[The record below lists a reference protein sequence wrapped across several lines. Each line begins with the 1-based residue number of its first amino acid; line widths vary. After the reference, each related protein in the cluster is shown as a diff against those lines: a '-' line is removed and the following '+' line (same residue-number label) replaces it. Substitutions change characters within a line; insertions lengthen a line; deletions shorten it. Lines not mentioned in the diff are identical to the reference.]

1 MKTKRKKKRV
11 VDTRQDEIFVAK
23 LRQLSSGLMHL
34 VCTLD
39 YQRRACTTDIV
50 RDDGLG
56 FSTTG
61 ADQISEELAEL
72 VETVRNVT
80 VHIHEN
86 LVPINPDAI
95 QRIKDMD
102 VPQ

>member
-11 VDTRQDEIFVAK
+11 VDTRQDEIFIAK

-39 YQRRACTTDIV
+39 YQRRACTTDLCNEDVMSCDEDGAPEILAKLANVVEEV
-50 RDDGLG
+50 RSDVI
-56 FSTTG
+56 F
-61 ADQISEELAEL
+61 
-72 VETVRNVT
+72 
-80 VHIHEN
+80 IHN
-86 LVPINPDAI
+86 HLVPINPDAI